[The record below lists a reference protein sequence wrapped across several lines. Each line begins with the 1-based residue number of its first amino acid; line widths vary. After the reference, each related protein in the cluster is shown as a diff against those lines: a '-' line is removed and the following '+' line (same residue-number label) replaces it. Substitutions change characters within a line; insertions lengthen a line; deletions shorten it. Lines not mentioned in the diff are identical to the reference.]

1 VETSSRG
8 RKAVLNQSEIVRR
21 RLAAQFLTGLRAPS
35 ALEVLYSLVAVQA
48 QEYLQAKWALA
59 LRTRDSV
66 DADVEQLIDRGE
78 ILRTHALRP
87 TWHFVSARDLR
98 WVLAL
103 TGPRVHVANAHPY
116 RRLELDA
123 SIFRKS
129 HNAISRV
136 LEGGKQLTR
145 NQLKDVLLRVK
156 IDLSET
162 QRLPYILMHAEL
174 EGLICSGERQ
184 GKQSTYA
191 LLEERVPPVPAIER
205 DEALLRL
212 VSSYFTTRGPATV
225 HDCAWWSGLTITEI
239 KRGIDLAGTALE
251 KVTSDSKT
259 YWSAPSTRLPKST
272 ATAHLL
278 PIYDEYFIGLKDR
291 SAIGQRLRDG
301 KVVLGGDALF
311 ANIAFIDGQIVGGWK
326 RTLQKST
333 VEIDFT
339 PLVPLTAAEKKRLT
353 AEAQRFGEFLGLRA
367 VLKSS

>member
-1 VETSSRG
+1 M
-8 RKAVLNQSEIVRR
+8 QSLI
-21 RLAAQFLTGLRAPS
+21 
-35 ALEVLYSLVAVQA
+35 AVQA
-48 QEYLQAKWALA
+48 QEYLQAKWGLA
-59 LRTRDSV
+59 LRTRDATE
-66 DADVEQLIDRGE
+66 ADVETLVNDGS

-87 TWHFVSARDLR
+87 TWHFVAATDIR

-123 SIFRKS
+123 SIIRKS
-129 HNAISRV
+129 HKVIARA

-145 NQLKDVLLRVK
+145 NQLRDVMLRTK
-156 IDLSET
+156 IDLGET

-174 EGLICSGERQ
+174 EGLICNGARQ

-212 VSSYFTTRGPATV
+212 VAGYFKTRGPATV
-225 HDCAWWSGLTITEI
+225 HDCAWWSGLTISDI
-239 KRGIDLAGTALE
+239 RRGVDMAGTTLE
-251 KVTSDSKT
+251 KVTSDDKT
-259 YWSAPSTRLPKST
+259 YWTAPSTRLPKASST
-272 ATAHLL
+272 HLL

-311 ANIAFIDGQIVGGWK
+311 ANIAFIDGQNVGGWK
-326 RTLQKST
+326 RTIQKGT

-339 PLVPLTAAEKKRLT
+339 PLVPLTAAERKRLDR
-353 AEAQRFGEFLGLRA
+353 EGQRFGEFLGLRA